1 MSNKSDELAAQGKFL
16 IFVDGELEK
25 KRERERKKKASEASR
40 ENETKG
46 REKKEG
52 KTTNAYITRF

>member
-1 MSNKSDELAAQGKFL
+1 MSNKSDELASEGKFL
-16 IFVDGELEK
+16 ILVDDELEK